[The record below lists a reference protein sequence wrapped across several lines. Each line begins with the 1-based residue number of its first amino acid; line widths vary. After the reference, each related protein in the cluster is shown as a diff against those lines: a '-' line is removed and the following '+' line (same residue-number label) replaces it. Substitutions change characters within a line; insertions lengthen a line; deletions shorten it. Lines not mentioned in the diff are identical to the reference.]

1 MSQKA
6 MAESASAG
14 WSTFAN
20 PAAAGKLRLAFWLVA
35 LLATVPLLI
44 EYLIGLLQID
54 HYHYVPLAI
63 VAVAGLAWTRS
74 NRAVYLPRSL
84 FAWLPVLF
92 GLVLLLI
99 AIYLNSPWIGAAS
112 FVVIAAAWLATA
124 REPDG
129 RSLIGLAL
137 PLLMILRLPL
147 GIDAELIIRLQ
158 RWTTRLASYLL
169 DLIRIPHFTN
179 GNVIGLSGRELFVA
193 EACSGIQSVFTLL
206 FLASLWVAYR
216 RYPLWHAPI
225 YWAVAIMAAILGNA
239 VRVGIVAVADVWLGV
254 DWATGTSHE
263 LVGYFA
269 LILATLLLLSFDQ
282 LFRTWFHP
290 ILPEIPDNR
299 YRDDRLVRFWDNWVT
314 GVVPPPS
321 MQPDEEEEEELDPD
335 ASAGVAAGWGMRSG
349 PRAAWTPPVRLVW
362 AQVYVA
368 TALCLF
374 SVLLVVS
381 TAVANVRKGGDQRAY
396 ESFVPSDRV
405 MGERVGKLA
414 VIEHEIARDGEE
426 KRLGLEADIWK
437 IGDDRLHG
445 QIILSQPY
453 FGWHELCVC
462 YENIDWRLVDRAV
475 LSAGNSP
482 SGSGSSPSDVAGS
495 AAGGEYA
502 LARFRNRDDRYGYL
516 WFSAVTYDGVD
527 VAPPPGLGTI
537 SRLGRRF
544 NNETV
549 YDGELMMLQLWVDSP
564 TRLEPD
570 DLQTF
575 RDSFEQ
581 ARAKI
586 MREVAAS
593 SDAEEPSGLPD
604 AFPADDEAN
613 MLDSSGN
620 EAGVSE

>member
-1 MSQKA
+1 MSQQA
-6 MAESASAG
+6 LPESAPAG

-20 PAAAGKLRLAFWLVA
+20 PAAADKLRLAFWLVA

-44 EYLIGLLQID
+44 EYLVGLLQID

-63 VAVAGLAWTRS
+63 LAVAGLAWTRS
-74 NRAVYLPRSL
+74 NREVYLPRSL

-99 AIYLNSPWIGAAS
+99 AIYLHSPWTGAAS
-112 FVVIAAAWLATA
+112 FIVIAAAWLATA

-137 PLLMILRLPL
+137 PLMMILRLPL

-169 DLIRIPHFTN
+169 DLIRVPHFTN
-179 GNVIGLSGRELFVA
+179 GNVIGLSSRELFVA

-216 RYPLWHAPI
+216 RYPLWYAPI

-239 VRVGIVAVADVWLGV
+239 VRVGLVAVADVWLGV

-282 LFRTWFHP
+282 FFRTWFHP

-314 GVVPPPS
+314 GVVPPRS
-321 MQPDEEEEEELDPD
+321 LELDEDEEEELDPD
-335 ASAGVAAGWGMRSG
+335 AAAGVAAGWGRRSG
-349 PRAAWTPPVRLVW
+349 PRAAWAPPVRLVW

-368 TALCLF
+368 TALCLL
-374 SVLLVVS
+374 SVLLVVT
-381 TAVANVRKGGDQRAY
+381 TAVANVRNGGTQRAFD
-396 ESFVPSDRV
+396 SFVPSDMV

-426 KRLGLEADIWK
+426 KRLGLEADIWT
-437 IGDDRLHG
+437 IGDDRLRG
-445 QIILSQPY
+445 QIVLSQPY

-475 LSAGNSP
+475 LSAG
-482 SGSGSSPSDVAGS
+482 GSVSDVAGS
-495 AAGGEYA
+495 GAGGEYA

-516 WFSAVTYDGVD
+516 WFSAVTYDGVE

-586 MREVAAS
+586 MREVAAAS
-593 SDAEEPSGLPD
+593 ESGEPGDLP
-604 AFPADDEAN
+604 AIFPANGEAN
-613 MLDSSGN
+613 VAGDLGN
-620 EAGVSE
+620 ETGVSE